1 MSILLEKVKNKS
13 AVISILGLG
22 RVGLPLA
29 SVFSTK
35 GLRVIGVD
43 INETRLSSI
52 KNGVCPFYDPALQEN
67 LNESKKL
74 GMLEVVND
82 LEKVKDE
89 IDILIVTVGTPTTE
103 GNSVDYSQV
112 YTALEEIS
120 KVNLKD
126 KIIIMRSTLPP
137 KTTVEIIIPFLENKT
152 GLKLGE
158 DFHLAVCPERIL
170 EGRAVKE
177 IHQLPEDQQKA
188 LRKGK
193 GNSNKIFKKG
203 RSPQLKFKKTT
214 QNQA

>member
-43 INETRLSSI
+43 IDETRLTSI
-52 KNGVCPFYDPALQEN
+52 KNGICPFYDPALQEN

-89 IDILIVTVGTPTTE
+89 VDVLIVTVGTPTTE

-112 YTALEEIS
+112 YT
-120 KVNLKD
+120 
-126 KIIIMRSTLPP
+126 R
-137 KTTVEIIIPFLENKT
+137 FRRNKQS
-152 GLKLGE
+152 E
-158 DFHLAVCPERIL
+158 
-170 EGRAVKE
+170 
-177 IHQLPEDQQKA
+177 
-188 LRKGK
+188 
-193 GNSNKIFKKG
+193 FKK
-203 RSPQLKFKKTT
+203 
-214 QNQA
+214 